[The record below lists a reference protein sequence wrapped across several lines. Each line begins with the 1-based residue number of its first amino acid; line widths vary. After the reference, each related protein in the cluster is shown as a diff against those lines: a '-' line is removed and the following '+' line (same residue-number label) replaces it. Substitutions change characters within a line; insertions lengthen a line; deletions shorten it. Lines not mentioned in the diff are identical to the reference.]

1 MRRVLS
7 TATVFI
13 RSTDAARTKDLHRV
27 LARQGTAC
35 IRTCANRSNA
45 VLCRRNERATP
56 ALLVSATQTV
66 FPQSAQAL
74 WNTVPYADRSTVAI
88 HCGQPYNGPSAVISA
103 GVRQRRTEC
112 TASHPCKA
120 TLPQYS
126 QYSLW
131 VNRDHCAQ
139 CSVHATVEFH
149 SICCRHSSWILTVHT
164 CTLESPK
171 C

>member
-1 MRRVLS
+1 MAAPGTYRDALPVATAPKRLSLGPRDRRGSESPGAPRRPNSGTVRELHSATGDTQCSLRQCDSVLRRVLS

-45 VLCRRNERATP
+45 VLCRRNVRATP

-74 WNTVPYADRSTVAI
+74 WTQFHTLT
-88 HCGQPYNGPSAVISA
+88 GQ
-103 GVRQRRTEC
+103 Q
-112 TASHPCKA
+112 
-120 TLPQYS
+120 S
-126 QYSLW
+126 QY
-131 VNRDHCAQ
+131 
-139 CSVHATVEFH
+139 TVV
-149 SICCRHSSWILTVHT
+149 SRTMVQAL
-164 CTLESPK
+164 
-171 C
+171 

>member
-1 MRRVLS
+1 MHSYVCKPIQCCAVPAQRAGHSSAACQCDPNSIPSVCSS
-7 TATVFI
+7 TL
-13 RSTDAARTKDLHRV
+13 D
-27 LARQGTAC
+27 
-35 IRTCANRSNA
+35 
-45 VLCRRNERATP
+45 
-56 ALLVSATQTV
+56 
-66 FPQSAQAL
+66 
-74 WNTVPYADRSTVAI
+74 TVPYADRSTVAI

-120 TLPQYS
+120 TLPKYS

-149 SICCRHSSWILTVHT
+149 SICCCHSSWILTVHT
-164 CTLESPK
+164 CTIESTASSTEGSVPPYALLLFWAHR
-171 C
+171 